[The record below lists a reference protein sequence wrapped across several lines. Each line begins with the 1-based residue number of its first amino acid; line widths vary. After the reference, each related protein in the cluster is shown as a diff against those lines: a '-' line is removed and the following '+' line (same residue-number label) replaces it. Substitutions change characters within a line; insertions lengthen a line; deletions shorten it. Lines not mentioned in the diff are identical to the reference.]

1 MSEENIKKDQKL
13 EVSTELMDLLE
24 KVNEGIIDGSYLV
37 QKMEDVISRASI
49 VNKDQ
54 HLQVIRLLRIDRNP
68 SNLFFYFLLFYQTEV
83 LTVIAKQNAS
93 FVKNGQSFINLL
105 DKKFNEKIE
114 GFNGNT
120 ERIENAVKDFDKK
133 INRLSEVSTDNINNL
148 NEQVEQA
155 IIRIDEAI
163 NKHSDFIEGLS
174 VSIEALKEE
183 LSSDGLQRKLDD
195 LRFGNSMTSIGKL
208 TEELNNLGSTLTNM
222 NALESNIQSIL
233 KKNEELEKDNA
244 ELKSQ
249 NETIKDKVTKMET
262 SVKSVEAMLKDLTK
276 NKNTNTVNTT
286 PGKNN
291 QPAKVKRNFW
301 ERLQYLFSGD

>member
-37 QKMEDVISRASI
+37 KKMEDVISRASI

-93 FVKNGQSFINLL
+93 FVKNGKAFIDLL
-105 DKKFNEKIE
+105 EKKFNEKIE
-114 GFNGNT
+114 DFNNNT
-120 ERIENAVKDFDKK
+120 QKIEDSIKSFDTK
-133 INRLSEVSTDNINNL
+133 INRLSEVSTDNINHL
-148 NEQVEQA
+148 DEKVDQA

-163 NKHSDFIEGLS
+163 TKHTDFIEALS

-195 LRFGNSMTSIGKL
+195 LRFGNSMTSIAKL

-233 KKNEELEKDNA
+233 KKNEELEKDN
-244 ELKSQ
+244 E
-249 NETIKDKVTKMET
+249 EIKDKVTKMET
-262 SVKSVEAMLKDLTK
+262 SIKSVELMLKQLTAK
-276 NKNTNTVNTT
+276 NSNNTTQNNKVNTVQK
-286 PGKNN
+286 PI
-291 QPAKVKRNFW
+291 QRSFW
-301 ERLQYLFSGD
+301 QRLMYLFTGE